1 LSRGVTGRVRIAQ
14 FNDAGTLRAA
24 LEPGDVALVLT
35 EPAMTNTITALIQGV
50 KSTTPM
56 VLLCGDTALEDRDSI
71 QSVSQR
77 DFVVAAGAGFEQLR
91 SPATVA
97 QDVATVLN
105 KAIFEEEYDDMIIVR
120 DIEFYSLC
128 EHHLVP
134 FFGKCHVGYLP
145 DGRIVGLSKIARLVE
160 MFSRRLQVQERL
172 THEIA
177 HALEEAIQ
185 PRGVAV
191 VMQARHLC
199 MMMRGVEKQG
209 SQMVTSAVL
218 GAFRERDR
226 TREEFMALLRTDA
239 RG

>member
-1 LSRGVTGRVRIAQ
+1 MRVGEKLPELESHFRGLLEAIGEDSEREGLEKTPR
-14 FNDAGTLRAA
+14 RAA
-24 LEPGDVALVLT
+24 EALCYFT
-35 EPAMTNTITALIQGV
+35 RGY
-50 KSTTPM
+50 K
-56 VLLCGDTALEDRDSI
+56 
-71 QSVSQR
+71 
-77 DFVVAAGAGFEQLR
+77 
-91 SPATVA
+91 
-97 QDVATVLN
+97 QDVKTVLN
-105 KAIFEEEYDDMIIVR
+105 NAVFTVDYDDMVIVK

-128 EHHLVP
+128 EHHLIP
-134 FFGKCHVGYLP
+134 FYGRCHVGYLP
-145 DGRIVGLSKIARLVE
+145 AGKIVGLSKVARLVE

-177 HALEEAIQ
+177 HALDEAIQ

-226 TREEFMALLRTDA
+226 TREEFMSLLRTECP
-239 RG
+239 

>member
-1 LSRGVTGRVRIAQ
+1 MPVVRANGAMEEHYRALMELIGEDPEREGLRQ
-14 FNDAGTLRAA
+14 TPKRAA
-24 LEPGDVALVLT
+24 EAFRFFTKGY
-35 EPAMTNTITALIQGV
+35 
-50 KSTTPM
+50 S
-56 VLLCGDTALEDRDSI
+56 
-71 QSVSQR
+71 
-77 DFVVAAGAGFEQLR
+77 
-91 SPATVA
+91 
-97 QDVATVLN
+97 QDVRTVLN
-105 KAIFEEEYDDMIIVR
+105 NAIFQETYDDMVIVR

-145 DGRIVGLSKIARLVE
+145 GGRIVGLSKIARVVE

-199 MMMRGVEKQG
+199 MMMRGVEKQN

-218 GAFRERDR
+218 GAFRERGG
-226 TREEFMALLRTDA
+226 TRDEFMSLLRA
-239 RG
+239 ECP

>member
-1 LSRGVTGRVRIAQ
+1 MRIGESLTDLESQYRALLEAIGENPEREGLLQ
-14 FNDAGTLRAA
+14 TPKRAA
-24 LEPGDVALVLT
+24 EAFRFFTKGY
-35 EPAMTNTITALIQGV
+35 
-50 KSTTPM
+50 
-56 VLLCGDTALEDRDSI
+56 R
-71 QSVSQR
+71 
-77 DFVVAAGAGFEQLR
+77 
-91 SPATVA
+91 

-105 KAIFEEEYDDMIIVR
+105 KAVFEEDYDDMVIVK

-134 FFGKCHVGYLP
+134 FFGRCHVGYLP
-145 DGRIVGLSKIARLVE
+145 AGKIVGLSKVARLVE

-226 TREEFMALLRTDA
+226 TREEFMSLLRTDA

>member
-1 LSRGVTGRVRIAQ
+1 MRIGERADGVEAHFHALLEAIGEDPTREG
-14 FNDAGTLRAA
+14 LRATPKRATEA
-24 LEPGDVALVLT
+24 LRFFTKGY
-35 EPAMTNTITALIQGV
+35 Q
-50 KSTTPM
+50 
-56 VLLCGDTALEDRDSI
+56 
-71 QSVSQR
+71 
-77 DFVVAAGAGFEQLR
+77 
-91 SPATVA
+91 
-97 QDVATVLN
+97 QDVKTVLN
-105 KAIFEEEYDDMIIVR
+105 NAIFMEEYDDMVIVK

-145 DGRIVGLSKIARLVE
+145 NGKIVGLSKIARLVE

-185 PRGVAV
+185 PKGVAV

-199 MMMRGVEKQG
+199 MMMRGVEKQS

-226 TREEFMALLRTDA
+226 TREEFMSLLRTD
-239 RG
+239 G